1 MPKANV
7 PVLKHPVPSKKRGG
21 RKVAVILFLLVLVLL
36 CVLFFRSSFSKIS
49 EITFEGNTY
58 LSNEELL
65 EVAGVQVGDPYFGT
79 SNGKIEGKLTEVP
92 SIEMVTVDKAF
103 PGKLHILVKEH
114 PLVAYEFTGTDQL
127 NGLLA
132 NGTKVPRSN
141 GSTLMDKP
149 ILTGWDEADPYLPK
163 LCAKLAGISDALL
176 LDISEIVPS
185 PTVSYPDRIKM
196 YTRSGFEIISSI
208 AVLQDK
214 AEYMSMIMD
223 SQDPGLLTLL
233 EADTYVPFNADEL
246 QSEEENDTTHD

>member
-1 MPKANV
+1 MHKANV
-7 PVLKHPVPSKKRGG
+7 PVLKNPIPPKKKGG

-36 CVLFFRSSFSKIS
+36 CVLFFRSSLSKIS

-58 LSNEELL
+58 LSHEELL
-65 EVAGVQVGDPYFGT
+65 EIAGVQVGDPYFGT
-79 SNGKIEGKLTEVP
+79 SNGKIEGRLAEVP
-92 SIEMVTVDKAF
+92 SIETVTVDKSF

-114 PLVAYEFTGTDQL
+114 PVVAYEFTDAGQL

-132 NGTKVPRSN
+132 NGTKVPQMN

-149 ILTGWDEADPYLPK
+149 ILTGWDEEDPYLSK
-163 LCAKLAGISDALL
+163 LCAKLAKISDILL
-176 LDISEIVPS
+176 LDISEIIPS

-196 YTRSGFEIISSI
+196 YTRSGFEVISSI
-208 AVLQDK
+208 SVLQDK

-233 EADTYVPFNADEL
+233 EADTYVPFDGNEAENGD
-246 QSEEENDTTHD
+246 ENDTTHD